1 MGRCPR
7 RLVATALILFACSS
21 APLKALDVPGVTW
34 SAVYG
39 FANGSF
45 SDESGNGNT
54 LSSFTGSPGFVPD
67 RSGSSFSAFQGS
79 TGRILG
85 KSGALAGFN
94 PASNQLS
101 LSAWIKTTSAG
112 NELIVSMGRSSS
124 SFEGEWIWG
133 ISSGKLYFWD
143 YRTGYGFPD
152 GTFTSTTSV
161 NNGQWRHVA
170 FVRNGL
176 TGTFYVDGILA
187 GSLTVTTNISY
198 TNSDL
203 VFGGDYRDGN
213 KYWTGQLDD
222 LSISSTAL
230 TPAQITLAAFPFTY
244 TTGTDGGLTI
254 TGYWGKGGA
263 VVIPAEIGNVDVTA
277 IGNDAFKNNVTF

>member
-1 MGRCPR
+1 MRECLFSLWMGRCPR
-7 RLVATALILFACSS
+7 RVVATALMLFAASHAS
-21 APLKALDVPGVTW
+21 LMAVSLPGVSW
-34 SAVYG
+34 SSVYE
-39 FANGSF
+39 FTSGSF

-67 RSGSSFSAFQGS
+67 RSGSSSSAFQGS

-101 LSAWIKTTSAG
+101 LSAWIKTSSTGKEVIAT
-112 NELIVSMGRSSS
+112 MGRNTTSND
-124 SFEGEWIWG
+124 GEWIWG

-143 YRTGYGFPD
+143 SRTGYGFPD

-176 TGTFYVDGILA
+176 TGTFYVDGIPA

-198 TNSDL
+198 SNSDL
-203 VFGGDYRDGN
+203 VFGGDYRD
-213 KYWTGQLDD
+213 KTLYWTGQLDD
-222 LSISSTAL
+222 VSVSSAAL
-230 TPAQITLAAFPFTY
+230 TAAITDCP
-244 TTGTDGGLTI
+244 
-254 TGYWGKGGA
+254 
-263 VVIPAEIGNVDVTA
+263 
-277 IGNDAFKNNVTF
+277 